1 MAPRS
6 RLLDLERHDGAYPRS
21 DDAGAAAHALV
32 FWFWPIFLVAALL
45 LLLHLVAPFPHAAAV
60 CAGLYVVAYC
70 FLLYRAVRP
79 SSAGCTIG
87 QNSWVSRICAG
98 AIFRNDQV
106 Y

>member
-45 LLLHLVAPFPHAAAV
+45 LLLLLHLVAPFPHAAAV

-70 FLLYRAVRP
+70 FLLNRAARP
-79 SSAGCTIG
+79 
-87 QNSWVSRICAG
+87 
-98 AIFRNDQV
+98 
-106 Y
+106 